1 MGARKLYQQEI
12 LRLLENASEPMLLQV
27 IKQLKEAEE
36 SSALNQPTPFD
47 EAMHR
52 IKSGFWKNKISPSEE
67 FAAIKAF
74 EKHLDR

>member
-12 LRLLENASEPMLLQV
+12 LKLLENATEPMLLQV

-36 SSALNQPTPFD
+36 SAPHNQPTPFD

-52 IKSGFWKNKISPSEE
+52 IKSGFWKDKISPSEE
-67 FAAIKAF
+67 FATKKAF
-74 EKHLDR
+74 EKQLDR